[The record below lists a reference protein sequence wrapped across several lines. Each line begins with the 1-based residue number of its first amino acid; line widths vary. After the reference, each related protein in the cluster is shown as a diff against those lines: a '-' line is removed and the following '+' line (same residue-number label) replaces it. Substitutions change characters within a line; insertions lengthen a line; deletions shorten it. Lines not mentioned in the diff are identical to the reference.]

1 MRKYESLIPGWTGW
15 MRFYNYIDSIYEGSV
30 FRPPSE
36 AYSLIL
42 QATIGCK
49 HNRCTFCGTYR
60 EKKFRIKP
68 FEKLKDDIEIVY
80 PHYKSID
87 RIFLA
92 DGNALVI
99 PTDDL
104 LKIINYL
111 YAKFPKLERVGTY
124 ACPGD
129 ILDKTPDELEQLRK
143 AGLGIIYIGLESGSD
158 RILKRVRK
166 GALSKH
172 MIQAAKKV
180 RDAGLKL
187 SVIMILGLGGV
198 EHSEEHARESGKVL
212 SEMDPDYIGALTLMV
227 VPGTEVAEEVEAGKL
242 KLLEPRDVFNELR
255 ILIENINVSRSV
267 FRANH
272 ASNYIPI
279 GGTLPEDK
287 ETILKKLDKIL
298 ATDNVSFKPEYLRA
312 L

>member
-1 MRKYESLIPGWTGW
+1 

-49 HNRCTFCGTYR
+49 HNKCTFCGTYR
-60 EKKFRIKP
+60 EKEFRIKP
-68 FEKLKDDIEIVY
+68 FEKLQKDVEIVY
-80 PHYKSID
+80 PHYKNID

-99 PTDDL
+99 PTPDL
-104 LKIINYL
+104 VKILKYL
-111 YAKFPKLERVGTY
+111 YMKFKKVERIGTY

-129 ILDKTPDELEQLRK
+129 ILQKTPEELGQLK
-143 AGLGIIYIGLESGSD
+143 QAGLGIIYIGLESGSD
-158 RILKRVRK
+158 KILKQVRK

-180 RDAGLKL
+180 KEAGIKL
-187 SVIMILGLGGV
+187 SVIMILGLGGKAG
-198 EHSEEHARESGKVL
+198 SEEHARESGRVL

-227 VPGTEVAEEVEAGKL
+227 VEGTEVYNEVQAGKRD
-242 KLLEPRDVFNELR
+242 LLEPRGIFAELR
-255 ILIENINVSRSV
+255 TLIDNINVNHAI

-272 ASNYIPI
+272 ASNYIPT

-287 ETILKKLDKIL
+287 DRILKKLDKIL
-298 ATDNVSFKPEYLRA
+298 ESDDVSFKPEYLRA